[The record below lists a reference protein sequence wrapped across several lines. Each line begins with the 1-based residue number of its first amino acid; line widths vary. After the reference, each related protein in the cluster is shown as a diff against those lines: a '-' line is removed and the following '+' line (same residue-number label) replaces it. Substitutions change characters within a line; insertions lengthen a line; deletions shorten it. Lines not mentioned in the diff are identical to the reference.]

1 MMIRLFVV
9 WVWDKGST
17 RKKPMMRG
25 DNEGFDDDLI
35 SNVTTMVKFHQR
47 KEIEG
52 S

>member
-1 MMIRLFVV
+1 
-9 WVWDKGST
+9 
-17 RKKPMMRG
+17 MMRG